1 MNSVLRG
8 LVISFFSAI
17 TITFMVT
24 FFSPML
30 PFKILEGETGILVFL
45 AITAI
50 SYFVYVLLPPETT
63 STEQIPVNLGID
75 SSEKQEPWG

>member
-1 MNSVLRG
+1 MNNVLRG

-30 PFKILEGETGILVFL
+30 PFNILEGETGILVFL

-50 SYFVYVLLPPETT
+50 SYLVYVLLPPETT
-63 STEQIPVNLGID
+63 FTEQASVNLGTD
-75 SSEKQEPWG
+75 SSEKLEP